1 MPDIQEIFNQ
11 YLDRAEALL
20 AEGKLKDAYTLCMKV
35 LENDPENDRGLAL
48 RKKTQEMIENFNIH
62 TIDDRIEALKP
73 LWEQGAYDE
82 LVKQL
87 TELYRYAPHYEKI
100 EKALADAQAMYR
112 GAYNSQK
119 SKRTGA
125 YETEL
130 EQLFSEKKYTELIE
144 KMQKNAGEGA
154 RDADIRKLHTR
165 FRARIIQSKIQEKKS
180 LFESEKYEDIVNFLH
195 QLLDIDKDSE
205 LLADLLRTYRQ
216 KLLDA
221 QIDEK
226 REFILRATENAK
238 MLYQIGKYE
247 KAMQVA
253 EEVLHINPK
262 DSTIKS
268 LYEKSKSAFEKLVRD
283 ETEDQI
289 KQSAETLKQDA
300 AAQPGSV
307 INL

>member
-73 LWEQGAYDE
+73 LWEQGTYDE

-130 EQLFSEKKYTELIE
+130 EQLFTEKKYIELIE
-144 KMQKNAGEGA
+144 KMQRNAGEAA

-195 QLLDIDKDSE
+195 QLLEIDKDSE

-253 EEVLHINPK
+253 EEVLHIDPK
-262 DSTIKS
+262 DRIAKS
-268 LYEKSKSAFEKLVRD
+268 IYEKSKTAFEKLVRD

-289 KQSAETLKQDA
+289 KQSVEALKQDA